1 MKQTRAHES
10 AKPTADAQSA
20 ATGRVNGQATNS
32 RAPFGLLTTPAGG
45 VLHGS
50 IWFD

>member
-1 MKQTRAHES
+1 MKQTHAHKS

-20 ATGRVNGQATNS
+20 ATDRVKDQVTNS
-32 RAPFGLLTTPAGG
+32 RASFGLPTTPMGG

-50 IWFD
+50 I